1 MQSFVWLVSV
11 LVLLVLLVLSTFVLW
26 MSTLAQTPGELAG
39 AWSVSRTAVTPG
51 QRVRADTVEEQ
62 SAMITVH
69 RASPSWPLQLTNDR
83 NQTTWGKL
91 TGRRIV
97 TTHAGDLPGTPL
109 WPEPGRA
116 GLLSKDPATGQY
128 VITWEPNKAGL
139 HSIWTKQG
147 PLAARPP
154 GAASQ

>member
-1 MQSFVWLVSV
+1 MQSFVWSV
-11 LVLLVLLVLSTFVLW
+11 LVLGLIMLSTFVLW

-39 AWSVSRTAVTPG
+39 SWRVSRTSVTPG
-51 QRVRADTVEEQ
+51 QQARADKVEEK
-62 SAMITVH
+62 SAIITVNH
-69 RASPSWPLQLTNDR
+69 TSPSWPLQLTNDR

-97 TTHAGDLPGTPL
+97 TTQSGDLPGTL
-109 WPEPGRA
+109 HWPEPGR
-116 GLLSKDPATGQY
+116 GGMLSTDPATGQY

-147 PLAARPP
+147 PLAALPQ
-154 GAASQ
+154 GVAGQ

>member
-1 MQSFVWLVSV
+1 MMHSFVWSV
-11 LVLLVLLVLSTFVLW
+11 LVLGLIMLSTFVLW

-39 AWSVSRTAVTPG
+39 SWRVSRTSVTPG
-51 QRVRADTVEEQ
+51 QQARADQVEEK

-69 RASPSWPLQLTNDR
+69 HASPSWPLQLTNDR
-83 NQTTWGKL
+83 NQTTWGTL

-97 TTHAGDLPGTPL
+97 TTQAGDLPGTPH
-109 WPEPGRA
+109 WPAPGRG

-139 HSIWTKQG
+139 HSIWTQQG
-147 PLAARPP
+147 PLAARPQ
-154 GAASQ
+154 GVAGQ

>member
-11 LVLLVLLVLSTFVLW
+11 LVLLVLSTFVLW
-26 MSTLAQTPGELAG
+26 MSTLVQTPAELAG
-39 AWSVSRTAVTPG
+39 SWSVSRTAVTSG
-51 QRVRADTVEEQ
+51 QQGRTDKVEGK

-69 RASPSWPLQLTNDR
+69 SASPSWPLQLTNDR

-97 TTHAGDLPGTPL
+97 TTRAGDLPGTPH
-109 WPEPGRA
+109 WSEPGRG

-128 VITWEPNKAGL
+128 VITWEPNQAGRQ
-139 HSIWTKQG
+139 SIWTKQG
-147 PLAARPP
+147 PLAARPQ

>member
-1 MQSFVWLVSV
+1 MMQNFVWSV
-11 LVLLVLLVLSTFVLW
+11 LVLGLILLSTFVLW

-39 AWSVSRTAVTPG
+39 AWRVSRASVLPR
-51 QRVRADTVEEQ
+51 QQARADQVEGQ

-69 RASPSWPLQLTNDR
+69 HASPSWPLQLTNDR
-83 NQTTWGKL
+83 NQTMWGKL

-97 TTHAGDLPGTPL
+97 TTQAGDLPGTPH
-109 WPEPGRA
+109 WPAPGRG

-128 VITWEPNKAGL
+128 VITWEPNTTGL

-147 PLAARPP
+147 PLAARPQ
-154 GAASQ
+154 GAASP